1 MSYLLAA
8 SSSSPN
14 PLVPNWT
21 EVIVG
26 AIAFFIVFGALWKV
40 LLPRIM
46 TTLNDRTDAIEGGLE
61 RAAEAQAEAN
71 RMKEQYQAQLA
82 EARHEAARM
91 REQSREEGAAIIAEM
106 RGQAQAEARRITE
119 AARAQI
125 EVDRQQAFS
134 SLRSEIGILSVQLA
148 SKIVGESLE
157 DEARQSRVVDRFLED
172 LDASRAGAAAA
183 RTPSSGAQTSS

>member
-1 MSYLLAA
+1 MPDLLAA
-8 SSSSPN
+8 SSSSHPN
-14 PLVPNWT
+14 PLFPPNWT
-21 EVIVG
+21 EVLVG
-26 AIAFFIVFGALWKV
+26 AIAFLIVFGVLRKV

-61 RAAEAQAEAN
+61 RAAEAQAQADRLRE
-71 RMKEQYQAQLA
+71 EYQAQIT

-106 RGQAQAEARRITE
+106 REQAQAEARRITE

-125 EVDRQQAFS
+125 EADRQQAFS

-157 DEARQSRVVDRFLED
+157 DEARRSGVVDRFL
-172 LDASRAGAAAA
+172 
-183 RTPSSGAQTSS
+183 TPS

>member
-1 MSYLLAA
+1 MSHLLAA

-26 AIAFFIVFGALWKV
+26 AIAFGIVFLVLWRV

-46 TTLNDRTDAIEGGLE
+46 KTLSDRTDQIEGGLE
-61 RAAEAQAEAN
+61 RATAAQVEAN
-71 RMKEQYQAQLA
+71 RLRDQYQAQLA
-82 EARHEAARM
+82 EARHEAARL
-91 REQSREEGAAIIAEM
+91 REQSKEEGAAIIAEM
-106 RGQAQAEARRITE
+106 REQAQAEARRITE

-125 EVDRQQAFS
+125 EADRQQAFA
-134 SLRSEIGILSVQLA
+134 SLRAEIGTLSVQLA

-157 DEARQSRVVDRFLED
+157 DEARQSRVVDRFLEE
-172 LDASRAGAAAA
+172 LDASRAAAAAA
-183 RTPSSGAQTSS
+183 RTSASGAQTSS